1 MESHEAGFPPF
12 PPSVEIPS
20 GLPHFHGL
28 DDWVYVFS
36 CPLYSNHRYRKGL
49 VTDVSGP
56 QRNACPGTLN
66 GKERGRPLRAALIF
80 RRRLRLSTATLSH
93 EPTVKASRTSRL
105 LPTLAQARLTSSALT
120 ISRQASASVGTKRG
134 VIRARSTG
142 SAERWP

>member
-1 MESHEAGFPPF
+1 MESMESHEAGFPPF
-12 PPSVEIPS
+12 PHSLEIPS

-66 GKERGRPLRAALIF
+66 GKERGRPLRAALII
-80 RRRLRLSTATLSH
+80 RRRLRLA
-93 EPTVKASRTSRL
+93 
-105 LPTLAQARLTSSALT
+105 ALEFP
-120 ISRQASASVGTKRG
+120 SCLRK
-134 VIRARSTG
+134 RSTEPVDG
-142 SAERWP
+142 QKHWHGPVIGARWSGQDFDGAPPK